1 MKAIIIEDET
11 TAVSSLKEILRQNA
25 VTQIEIIAEL
35 DSIEESV
42 HYFREQLLPDII
54 FMDIH
59 LADGLA
65 FKIFEQVEI
74 NAPVIFTT
82 AYDEY
87 ALQAFQVSSV
97 DYLLKP
103 VTLTSL
109 ERALNKL
116 KLFNPEERQAHIL
129 KTNKMIRSR
138 HALKSLL
145 IQLAD
150 KFYPLQVNDVLFFY
164 TANEKV
170 TAYTAD
176 GKKHPIDRTLDS
188 LNEQLDEQLFFRAN
202 RQFIISRK
210 AIKDVEL
217 WYGSRLSV
225 NLTIDVPEKIIIS
238 KTKTPVFKKW
248 ILLEE
253 DE

>member
-1 MKAIIIEDET
+1 MDAIIIEDET
-11 TAVSSLKEILRQNA
+11 TAVKSLKEILSQNKVA
-25 VTQIEIIAEL
+25 HIEVVAEL
-35 DSIEESV
+35 DSIQEV
-42 HYFREQLLPDII
+42 VTYFKKEALPDII

-65 FKIFEQVEI
+65 FQIFEEVEI

-87 ALQAFQVSSV
+87 ALQAFQVSSI

-103 VTLTSL
+103 ITLSSL

-116 KLFNPEERQAHIL
+116 KLFNTEERQAHIL
-129 KTNKMIRSR
+129 RTNRMIRSR
-138 HALKSLL
+138 QPLKSLL

-150 KFYPLQVNDVLFFY
+150 KFYPLQVNEVSFFY

-176 GKKHPIDRTLDS
+176 GKKHPVDRTLDT
-188 LNEQLDEQLFFRAN
+188 LGEQLDEQSFFRAN

-217 WYGSRLSV
+217 WFGSRLSV
-225 NLTIDVPEKIIIS
+225 NLRQEAPEKIIIS

-248 ILLEE
+248 ILLE
-253 DE
+253 DS